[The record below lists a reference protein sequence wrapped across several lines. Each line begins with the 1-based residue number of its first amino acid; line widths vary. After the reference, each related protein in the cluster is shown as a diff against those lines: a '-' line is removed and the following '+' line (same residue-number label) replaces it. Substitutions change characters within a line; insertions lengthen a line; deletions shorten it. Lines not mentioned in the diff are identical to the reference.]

1 MLKFENDA
9 VHVHIGFA
17 VMEHRGR
24 RNRIPNEHRERIVRT
39 FEDPREK
46 RRNVNTI
53 TARKCAEWFRFMQ
66 AYIPRCLSGELIEGL
81 IVTLT
86 VSLL

>member
-1 MLKFENDA
+1 M
-9 VHVHIGFA
+9 G
-17 VMEHRGR
+17 HRVC
-24 RNRIPNEHRERIVRT
+24 RNRIPNEHSERIVRA

-53 TARKCAEWFRFMQ
+53 TARKCAAWFRFMQ
-66 AYIPRCLSGELIEGL
+66 TKRPRCLSGEFIESL

-86 VSLL
+86 ASLL

>member
-1 MLKFENDA
+1 MFKFGNDA
-9 VHVHIGFA
+9 VHLQTGFA
-17 VMEHRGR
+17 VMEHRVR
-24 RNRIPNEHRERIVRT
+24 RNRIPNEHRERIVRA

-53 TARKCAEWFRFMQ
+53 TARKCAAWFRFIKTC
-66 AYIPRCLSGELIEGL
+66 IPRCLGGELIEGL

>member
-9 VHVHIGFA
+9 LHGYTGFA
-17 VMEHRGR
+17 AMEHRVR
-24 RNRIPNEHRERIVRT
+24 RNCFSNEDRERIVRAA

-53 TARKCAEWFRFMQ
+53 TARKCAAWFR
-66 AYIPRCLSGELIEGL
+66 YRPL
-81 IVTLT
+81 
-86 VSLL
+86 